1 MDSGVSLEVGAE
13 KPQAVYWVARRKTAT
28 SENKAEGSRNF
39 GCAVNYR
46 PISLPFAVPGITA
59 SFLIL
64 PDFMVS

>member
-1 MDSGVSLEVGAE
+1 MDSGVSLEVGAV
-13 KPQAVYWVARRKTAT
+13 KPQAVYGVAIKKTAT
-28 SENKAEGSRNF
+28 SKNQAESSRDLD
-39 GCAVNYR
+39 CAVNYR

>member
-13 KPQAVYWVARRKTAT
+13 KPQAVYGVARRKTAT
-28 SENKAEGSRNF
+28 SKYKPELIRDF

-64 PDFMVS
+64 PDFIVS